1 MCYRALTGKL
11 SIINRLLI
19 FVQFD
24 LFISYVG
31 VFAVKLGQ
39 PERRSLEGVVDGRN
53 SSLIH
58 IPYLRLFLEVQP
70 ITRYKEV
77 VEVVTKL
84 NALNITAKPN
94 LLFKLH
100 Y

>member
-31 VFAVKLGQ
+31 VFALKLGQ
-39 PERRSLEGVVDGRN
+39 PEGRSLEGMADGRN
-53 SSLIH
+53 SLPIH
-58 IPYLRLFLEVQP
+58 VPYLRLFLEVQP

-77 VEVVTKL
+77 VTEL

-100 Y
+100 H